1 MTVHRSGPV
10 RSTAAR
16 NAILEAT
23 ARLFSQQGYD
33 NLTMEGIAKEAGV
46 GKQTIY
52 RWWRSRGALIA
63 DCMIEGRL
71 IPVEIDLLD
80 TGDLR
85 HDLNVWLES
94 IIAIVADP
102 RGASLLRSLVAA
114 ASEDGAVG
122 DRLAETLGIDEKLSL
137 RFASAVRV
145 GQLAE
150 DAPIDQLGV
159 AILGAIIVPILAR
172 RPIDPD
178 EIRCLVDYLARPAAD
193 DQPGDGRA

>member
-1 MTVHRSGPV
+1 MTEHRSGPV

-16 NAILEAT
+16 SAILDAT
-23 ARLFSQQGYD
+23 ARLFTQRGYD

-52 RWWRSRGALIA
+52 RWWPSRGALIA

-71 IPVEIDLLD
+71 IQVEIDLLD

-85 HDLNVWLES
+85 HDLDVWLDS
-94 IIAIVADP
+94 IIAIIADP

-114 ASEDGAVG
+114 AAEDGAVG
-122 DRLAETLGIDEKLSL
+122 DRLAETLGIDEKLTL
-137 RFASAVRV
+137 RFASAMEA

-159 AILGAIIVPILAR
+159 ALVGAIIVPVLAR
-172 RPIDPD
+172 RSIEPD
-178 EIRCLVDYLARPAAD
+178 ELRRLVHHLARPV
-193 DQPGDGRA
+193 G

>member
-52 RWWRSRGALIA
+52 RWWPSRGALIA

-71 IPVEIDLLD
+71 IPLENDIPD

-94 IIAIVADP
+94 INAIVADP

-114 ASEDGAVG
+114 AAEDGAVG
-122 DRLAETLGIDEKLSL
+122 DRLAETLGIDQTLSL
-137 RFASAVRV
+137 RFASAMRI

-178 EIRCLVDYLARPAAD
+178 EIRRLVDYLARPA
-193 DQPGDGRA
+193 G

>member
-1 MTVHRSGPV
+1 MSEHRNGPV
-10 RSTAAR
+10 RSAAAR
-16 NAILEAT
+16 ESILDAT
-23 ARLFSQQGYD
+23 ARLLTQQGYD

-71 IPVEIDLLD
+71 IPVEIDLPD

-85 HDLNVWLES
+85 RDLSVWLET

-102 RGASLLRSLVAA
+102 AGGALLRSLVAA
-114 ASEDGAVG
+114 AAEDGAVG
-122 DRLAETLGIDEKLSL
+122 DRLAAALGADQKLSH
-137 RFASAVRV
+137 RFASAVEQ

-150 DAPIDQLGV
+150 DTPVDQLGM
-159 AILGAIIVPILAR
+159 AILGAIIVPVLAR
-172 RPIDPD
+172 RQIDPD
-178 EIRCLVDYLARPAAD
+178 GFRRLIDHLVRPTAAST
-193 DQPGDGRA
+193 

>member
-16 NAILEAT
+16 DAILEAT

-52 RWWRSRGALIA
+52 RWWPSRGALIA

-71 IPVEIDLLD
+71 IPLENDIPD

-94 IIAIVADP
+94 INAIVADP

-114 ASEDGAVG
+114 AAEDGAVG
-122 DRLAETLGIDEKLSL
+122 DRLAETLGIDQTLSL
-137 RFASAVRV
+137 RFASAMRI

-178 EIRCLVDYLARPAAD
+178 EIRRLVDYLARPA
-193 DQPGDGRA
+193 G

>member
-1 MTVHRSGPV
+1 MSEHRNGPV
-10 RSTAAR
+10 RSAAAR
-16 NAILEAT
+16 ESILDAT
-23 ARLFSQQGYD
+23 ARLLTQQGYD

-71 IPVEIDLLD
+71 IPVEIDLPD

-85 HDLNVWLES
+85 RDLNAWLET

-102 RGASLLRSLVAA
+102 AGGALLRSLVAA
-114 ASEDGAVG
+114 AAEDSAVG
-122 DRLAETLGIDEKLSL
+122 DRLAAALGADQKLSH
-137 RFASAVRV
+137 RFVSAVEM

-150 DAPIDQLGV
+150 DAPVDQLGL
-159 AILGAIIVPILAR
+159 AILGAIIVPVLAR
-172 RPIDPD
+172 RQIDAD
-178 EIRCLVDYLARPAAD
+178 EFRRLVDHLIRPSAESA
-193 DQPGDGRA
+193 

>member
-1 MTVHRSGPV
+1 MSEHRSGPV

-16 NAILEAT
+16 NAILDAT
-23 ARLFSQQGYD
+23 ARLFTQQGYD

-52 RWWRSRGALIA
+52 RWWPSRGALIA

-71 IPVEIDLLD
+71 IQVDIDLLD
-80 TGDLR
+80 TGELRRDL
-85 HDLNVWLES
+85 DVWLDS
-94 IIAIVADP
+94 IIAIVTDP

-114 ASEDGAVG
+114 AAEDGAVG

-137 RFASAVRV
+137 RFASAVQA

-150 DAPIDQLGV
+150 GTPIDQLGL
-159 AILGAIIVPILAR
+159 AIVGAIIVPVLAR
-172 RPIDPD
+172 RAIEP
-178 EIRCLVDYLARPAAD
+178 EELRRLVHHLARPAS
-193 DQPGDGRA
+193 